1 MSYIQSAYINAL
13 LADASYIDLPIGIIS
28 QDQFENTEGTLSRRI
43 TPQLAR
49 FIADNFEVI
58 DNRYASEYHESGF
71 DAIVWKG
78 RQGTPYEGKVF
89 LSTRGTELNGK
100 DILGADID
108 LALSSSARSQI
119 IDMINWWLRET
130 TPATETVTQ
139 LVNANV
145 NVPTPIGV
153 PIPLPWSWVTTG
165 SPAQGT
171 GRLTGVNSI
180 SINGHSLGGHLA
192 SAFARIFGGS
202 LSIEHI
208 STFNSAGF
216 LRITAELFF
225 DKIDNLLGKGQPMS
239 AVSSS
244 QSNYFAENGINFTTN
259 NWWFTQMGQRVGLFQ
274 EETTGMGNHSMYR
287 LTDMLALGNALEK
300 LAPDL
305 SIEALNQIV
314 SSGSHIAK
322 GSLEG
327 VLDAVRRFIH
337 GTNIESLPAS
347 DASDSDEGRVKFHET
362 LAQMQADPAY
372 RALEGKLRIQPAGA
386 IAPQQACEDYAAFV

>member
-1 MSYIQSAYINAL
+1 
-13 LADASYIDLPIGIIS
+13 
-28 QDQFENTEGTLSRRI
+28 
-43 TPQLAR
+43 
-49 FIADNFEVI
+49 
-58 DNRYASEYHESGF
+58 

-100 DILGADID
+100 DIVGADID

-202 LSIEHI
+202 LSVEHI

-216 LRITAELFF
+216 LRITAEHFSTKL
-225 DKIDNLLGKGQPMS
+225 
-239 AVSSS
+239 
-244 QSNYFAENGINFTTN
+244 TTC
-259 NWWFTQMGQRVGLFQ
+259 WAKASPCQRF
-274 EETTGMGNHSMYR
+274 
-287 LTDMLALGNALEK
+287 
-300 LAPDL
+300 P
-305 SIEALNQIV
+305 
-314 SSGSHIAK
+314 
-322 GSLEG
+322 
-327 VLDAVRRFIH
+327 AVRATI
-337 GTNIESLPAS
+337 LP
-347 DASDSDEGRVKFHET
+347 R
-362 LAQMQADPAY
+362 M
-372 RALEGKLRIQPAGA
+372 ALI
-386 IAPQQACEDYAAFV
+386 